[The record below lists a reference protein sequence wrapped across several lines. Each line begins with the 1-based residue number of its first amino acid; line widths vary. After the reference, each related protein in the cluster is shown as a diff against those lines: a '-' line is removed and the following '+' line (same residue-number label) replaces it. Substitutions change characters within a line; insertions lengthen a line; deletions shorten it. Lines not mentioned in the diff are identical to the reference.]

1 MEVKLVKIENPQG
14 YNFILGQSHFIK
26 TVEDIYEALISS
38 SPFILFGVA
47 FAEASGPRLIR
58 FTGNNEELIDLARNN
73 LLNIGAGHSFIIF
86 LKDSFPINVLN
97 TIKMVVEVCTI
108 FSATANPLEVIV
120 AETGQG
126 RGILGVVDGGSP
138 LGIESEEDIK
148 YRKDLLRKFGYKL

>member
-1 MEVKLVKIENPQG
+1 
-14 YNFILGQSHFIK
+14 
-26 TVEDIYEALISS
+26 
-38 SPFILFGVA
+38 
-47 FAEASGPRLIR
+47 
-58 FTGNNEELIDLARNN
+58 
-73 LLNIGAGHSFIIF
+73 
-86 LKDSFPINVLN
+86 
-97 TIKMVVEVCTI
+97 MVVEVCTI